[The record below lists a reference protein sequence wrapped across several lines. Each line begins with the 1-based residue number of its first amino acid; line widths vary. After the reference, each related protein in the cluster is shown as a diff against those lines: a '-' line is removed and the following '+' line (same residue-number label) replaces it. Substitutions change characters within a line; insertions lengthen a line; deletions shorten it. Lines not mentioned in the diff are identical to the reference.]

1 MVPHALRHR
10 SRRATGLHFP
20 IVVLAALAILL
31 WSVAGLTQGVSQA
44 VPLPALGAD
53 LKATSVSGLSSG
65 AFMAS
70 QFHIA
75 HSSIV
80 IGVGIVAGG
89 PYGCAEAATPWFARW
104 YGLSAVLYWATGRC
118 MQGSRLGLG
127 IPANGTLE
135 AQVHALARS
144 GRIDPLPGIARASVY
159 VFTSTADTIVKS
171 PVVDAA
177 EALYASLGVPRS
189 SFKPVRRTDALH
201 AFVTEEKGAVC
212 GKLDDTFITDCDY
225 DQAGGILRHIYP
237 DVGTRKLRPSTEHI
251 AFRQEPFAQG
261 SVGHSL
267 ADTGY
272 AYVPP
277 ECRDAPGCRVHV
289 VFHGCKQAGEGFVRD
304 SGYAEWADGN
314 RLIVLFPQVKA
325 SSDGLNPYGCWD
337 WWGYTGAAYLTRE
350 GAQIA
355 AVKRMLDGLAQPRGS
370 N

>member
-1 MVPHALRHR
+1 MRHPALPARIPV
-10 SRRATGLHFP
+10 AT
-20 IVVLAALAILL
+20 VAVLAMLFA
-31 WSVAGLTQGVSQA
+31 SSAGLAQDRS
-44 VPLPALGAD
+44 LPALGAN
-53 LKATSVSGLSSG
+53 LEATSVSGLSAG

-75 HSSIV
+75 HSRNV

-104 YGLSAVLYWATGRC
+104 YGLSAVVYWATGRC
-118 MQGSRLGLG
+118 MAGSRLGLG
-127 IPANGTLE
+127 IPSNGTLE
-135 AQVHALARS
+135 AQVHALAQS
-144 GRIDPLPGIARASVY
+144 GRIDPLPGIARGRVY

-177 EALYASLGVPRS
+177 EALYGSLGVPKS
-189 SFKPVRRTDALH
+189 SVAPVRRTDAQH
-201 AFVTEEKGAVC
+201 AFVTEEKGAAC
-212 GKLDDTFITDCDY
+212 GKLDATFITDCDY

-237 DVGTRKLRPSTEHI
+237 DMTTRKPRPSTERI

-277 ECRDAPGCRVHV
+277 ECRDAPGCRLHV

-325 SSDGLNPYGCWD
+325 SSDGLNPNGCWD

-355 AVKRMLDGLAQPRGS
+355 AVRRMLDRLAQPRPP